1 MQPASMSLPW
11 WATERPDRDLI
22 RTGAICA
29 AVQVAVIL
37 TAAAAVWALAPG
49 SWQSLIDDEQH
60 TDAGALAVIA
70 ITANNLLICCLPVL
84 AGVYAHRLAR
94 HGRTWWA
101 WAVLALAG
109 LIVIRSLLVIGLVGG
124 LDPAWL
130 AGAAAW
136 WLAEIAALAV
146 CCAAGFNAA
155 RAADELVASRQ
166 LAHAVAFACLLL
178 PCAAIV
184 EVALT

>member
-1 MQPASMSLPW
+1 MQPAPMSLPW
-11 WATERPDRDLI
+11 WATERPDRDLV
-22 RTGAICA
+22 RTGAIFA
-29 AVQVAVIL
+29 AIQVAVIL
-37 TAAAAVWALAPG
+37 ATAATVWALAPG
-49 SWQSLIDDEQH
+49 AWQSLIEDEQR

-84 AGVYAHRLAR
+84 AGVYAHHLAR
-94 HGRTWWA
+94 RGRNWWA
-101 WAVLALAG
+101 RAVLAFAG

-136 WLAEIAALAV
+136 WLAEIAALST

-155 RAADELVASRQ
+155 RAGDELVASRQ